1 MTPDYEQKKAIR
13 LKPSRVIYANG
24 AISPATIIRLA
35 VIAFGVLLLL
45 AILIVVGVLWGLGI
59 IGTTTP
65 GSSQS
70 VAYSGQTQALTR
82 TFRPSATTIATRD
95 SGQSTIPIVTKKPA
109 VTSKPVSTRIA
120 GPTAAPGCPGA
131 PPQRVQV
138 GGRAKVCTRRDRLIL
153 RENPG
158 FSSEELDRLDPG
170 SVLKIINGPECK
182 DGKSWWKVEPDFG
195 WTAGWVCEGG
205 DQLDPYYICPV
216 Q

>member
-24 AISPATIIRLA
+24 AISPGTIIRLA
-35 VIAFGVLLLL
+35 VIAFGVFLLL
-45 AILIVVGVLWGLGI
+45 AILIVVGVLWGLGT
-59 IGTTTP
+59 IGTATP

-70 VAYSGQTQALTR
+70 VAHSGQTQTLSR
-82 TFRPSATTIATRD
+82 TARSSATLKATQGSD
-95 SGQSTIPIVTKKPA
+95 QSVIPTGTKKPA
-109 VTSKPVSTRIA
+109 ATSKPASTRIA
-120 GPTAAPGCPGA
+120 GSTATPGCPGA

-138 GGRAKVCTRRDRLIL
+138 GERAKVCTRRDRLIL

-205 DQLDPYYICPV
+205 DQADPYYICPA